1 MQSSYNVI
9 KNTNVITTG
18 EKAIVTEYERKVNRL
33 IETEGGQVCTE
44 SINLEDYRAMADKI
58 VKVASNKRDSI
69 ISEANIRAIEIER
82 EAYEKGYTQGNQ
94 NGYEDGRKAGYNEAY
109 ENNIER
115 ALEEANSII
124 ENANSI
130 MLSAK
135 KDYEAYMTEKK
146 MSIIELA
153 MQIANTVIRKELETP
168 EGITHMVDEV
178 IEKSKNSKSF
188 VIRCNEVHVEELNSK
203 VELWK
208 QTYAQE
214 ASIFIVADNLLDP
227 GNAIIEKEN
236 GKTTVGIDIG
246 LEKIR
251 EEIF

>member
-1 MQSSYNVI
+1 MQSSYKVI
-9 KNTNVITTG
+9 KNNNVITAG
-18 EKAIVTEYERKVNRL
+18 EKAIVTEYEKGINQL
-33 IETEGGQVCTE
+33 IESEGGPICTE
-44 SINLEDYRAMADKI
+44 AINLDEYRAMADKI
-58 VKVASNKRDSI
+58 LKAASNKRDSI
-69 ISEANIRAIEIER
+69 IGDANIRAIEIER

-94 NGYEDGRKAGYNEAY
+94 NGYEDGNKAGYTEAY
-109 ENNIER
+109 DNNIDR
-115 ALEEANSII
+115 ALEEANNII
-124 ENANSI
+124 ENANNI
-130 MLSAK
+130 LLNAK
-135 KDYEAYMTEKK
+135 KDYEDYMSEKK
-146 MSIIELA
+146 MDILELV
-153 MQIANTVIRKELETP
+153 MQIATTVVRKELEMP

-188 VIRCNEVHVEELNSK
+188 VIRCNEVHVDELSNR
-203 VELWK
+203 VEIWK

-214 ASIFIVADNLLDP
+214 ANIFIVNDNLLEP